1 MKFGVQI
8 QVFEN
13 SSQTIM
19 QNSRGISC
27 YFLCIK
33 LQMGYDYEIWSAN
46 TDIGDQSSKY
56 IAKLCRNKFL

>member
-19 QNSRGISC
+19 QNSRGISWH
-27 YFLCIK
+27 FLCSQ

-46 TDIGDQSSKY
+46 TDLGDQFSKY
-56 IAKLCRNKFL
+56 IAKLYFNKFL